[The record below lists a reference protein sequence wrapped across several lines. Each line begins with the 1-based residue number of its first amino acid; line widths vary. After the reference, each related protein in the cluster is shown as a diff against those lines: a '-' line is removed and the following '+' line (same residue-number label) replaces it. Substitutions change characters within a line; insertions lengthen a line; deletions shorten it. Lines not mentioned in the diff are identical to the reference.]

1 MSYMYDRRGY
11 VASPD
16 QLMTVF
22 ECTLRGGFREGVR
35 LTEVHSGGNLC
46 AAVVPDRCM
55 DIYQVRYKGQN
66 LNYIG
71 NGGIVGPSFY
81 DAKANRWLRSF
92 FAGML
97 TTMGLQNAGRA
108 YVDASGDER
117 GQHGRIANTPAENTA
132 VERIVED
139 GVPRVILTGTMREA
153 SLGKGN
159 FTLTRTMAFTYG
171 KDTIEIADV
180 IQNDDFEERQY
191 AYGLHLNYGYPL
203 LEEGTK
209 LLFDAEESKPLDEAS
224 APHFGEI
231 HRMEAPAAEGEKN
244 LEFLH
249 LLKKDAKGKCS
260 YTVFNEKRAIGLKV
274 TYDGN
279 DFPYLNEWK
288 YLAKGDYV
296 AALEPMT
303 LDMDGPKLGQPGCKA
318 PVLKPGEKKE
328 YRYTLECIDRLKTD
342 A

>member
-1 MSYMYDRRGY
+1 MSYMYDGRGY

-22 ECTLRGGFREGVR
+22 DGTLRGGFREGVR
-35 LTEVHSGGNLC
+35 LIEVHNGGSLS

-55 DIYQVRYKGQN
+55 DIYQLRYKGQN

-71 NGGIVGPSFY
+71 NGGIVGPAFY
-81 DAKANRWLRSF
+81 DAQSNRWLRSF

-117 GQHGRIANTPAENTA
+117 GQHGRIANTPAENVT
-132 VERIVED
+132 VERTVTD

-153 SLGKGN
+153 SLGKGC
-159 FTLTRTMAFTYG
+159 FTLTRALAFTYG
-171 KDTIEIADV
+171 KDAIEITDT
-180 IQNDDFEERQY
+180 IQNDDFQERQY

-203 LEEGTK
+203 LEEGTE
-209 LLFDAEESKPLDEAS
+209 LLFDAVESRPLDEESTA
-224 APHFGEI
+224 FFDRI
-231 HRMEAPAAEGEKN
+231 HVMEAPVTEGVKN

-249 LLKKDAKGKCS
+249 SLKKDAEGRCT
-260 YTVFNEKRAIGLKV
+260 YAVFNRKRELGLRV
-274 TYDGN
+274 TYNGD
-279 DFPYLNEWK
+279 DFPFLNEWK

-296 AALEPMT
+296 VALEPMT
-303 LDMDGPKLGQPGCKA
+303 LDMDGPKLGQPGCEA

-328 YRYTLECIDRLKTD
+328 YRYTLECMERL
-342 A
+342 